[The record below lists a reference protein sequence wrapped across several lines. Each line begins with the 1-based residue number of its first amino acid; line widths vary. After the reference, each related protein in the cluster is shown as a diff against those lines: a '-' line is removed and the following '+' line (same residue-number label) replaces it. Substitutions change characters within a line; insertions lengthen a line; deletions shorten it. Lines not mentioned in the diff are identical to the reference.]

1 VLSVSGDLCF
11 HTKLKGGLPLSNEP
25 IVSLKN
31 VTKRIGRKIIIDSLT
46 FDVPQGEIFGFLGPN
61 GAGKTTTIRMMV
73 GLMKISDG
81 EVLIKGKSIKSEFSE
96 AIRHVGAIV
105 ENPEMY
111 KYLSGYHNLV
121 HYARMVPGVTK
132 ERIDEVVKL
141 VKLENRI
148 HDKVKKYSLG
158 MRQRLGVAQAL
169 LHNPSLLILD
179 EPTNGL
185 DPAGIRELRDY
196 LRYLTRTEGITVIV
210 SSHLLT
216 EMELMCD
223 RVAILQEGKL
233 VDVKPIQDL
242 IGTSDK
248 GQTYQ
253 IEVSSVEQSLKI
265 VKEMAGAHNVQV
277 VSDKIEVVTDRDKI
291 PFLLNALMLEN
302 ISIYSV
308 QVVRQSLEDRFL
320 EITGGDQIA

>member
-1 VLSVSGDLCF
+1 V
-11 HTKLKGGLPLSNEP
+11 SNEP

-31 VTKRIGRKIIIDSLT
+31 VTKRMGRNIVIDNLT

-81 EVLIKGKSIKSEFSE
+81 EILIKGKNIKSEFSA
-96 AIRHVGAIV
+96 AISHVGAIV

-111 KYLSGYHNLV
+111 KYLTGYQNLV
-121 HYARMVPGVTK
+121 HFARMVEGVTK
-132 ERIDEVVKL
+132 ERIDEVIKL

-169 LHNPSLLILD
+169 LHRPSLLILD

-196 LRYLTRTEGITVIV
+196 LRFLTRTERITVIV

-223 RVAILQEGKL
+223 RVAILQKGKL
-233 VDVKPIQDL
+233 VDVKPIQEL
-242 IGTSDK
+242 IGSHDGT
-248 GQTYQ
+248 QTYHM
-253 IEVSSVEQSLKI
+253 EVSSVEQALQI
-265 VKEMAGAHNVQV
+265 IKEMHGTKDVQII
-277 VSDKIEVVTDRDKI
+277 SDRLEVVTNRDQI
-291 PFLLNALMLEN
+291 PEIINALMHED
-302 ISIYSV
+302 IRVYSA

-320 EITGGDQIA
+320 EITGGEQIA